1 MAEIVT
7 CRSGNRRNRVPA
19 AAAGR
24 PRCGGCQTDLPW
36 VAAATDADLQAVV
49 LESTVPVLLDLWAPW
64 CPPCRAV
71 SPVLERIAAERAGH
85 LKLVKI
91 NTDENPAATTR
102 GLVDPDPG
110 AAARRAGALN
120 PPRRSS
126 VPDAQQL
133 GHHHPR
139 WLMCRPSRIWP
150 QASEKPPGY
159 PGGFPTDERSAGD
172 GDVHHATTA
181 LGAELHLT
189 RGEGEQGVIATAP
202 DIVAGVEVGA
212 ALANDDLAGADRL
225 TAVPL
230 HPKPLRIRIAA
241 VLG

>member
-7 CRSGNRRNRVPA
+7 CRSCNRRNRVPA

-36 VAAATDADLQAVV
+36 GAAATDADLQAVV

-102 GLVDPDPG
+102 FEASSIPTLVLLRG
-110 AAARRAGALN
+110 GQVLSTRRGALPYPMLN
-120 PPRRSS
+120 NW
-126 VPDAQQL
+126 VTTTL
-133 GHHHPR
+133 G
-139 WLMCRPSRIWP
+139 
-150 QASEKPPGY
+150 G
-159 PGGFPTDERSAGD
+159 
-172 GDVHHATTA
+172 
-181 LGAELHLT
+181 
-189 RGEGEQGVIATAP
+189 
-202 DIVAGVEVGA
+202 
-212 ALANDDLAGADRL
+212 
-225 TAVPL
+225 
-230 HPKPLRIRIAA
+230 
-241 VLG
+241 